1 MEESS
6 LLKTN
11 FIGRDGFVWWIGQIA
26 KEKAWAQQVQG
37 DGWGVRYKV
46 RIMGYHPETEAELK
60 DEDLPWAQVM
70 MPPGVGTGGAMIFS
84 SVKFAQGDVV
94 IGFFLDGDNAQ
105 VPVIMGSFGKTK
117 YYAAKPGAESKPF
130 SVTSG
135 YSESFKKAPDSVI
148 KNSETNEPGSAPGP
162 QNVSPKDAA
171 KDPQKNGN
179 KASTTST
186 AGYIISLACGNGAD
200 DKANSGGKKKKSK
213 ATKAIEN
220 IKNKVQNFTKW
231 LGNKKAL
238 FDENLEWLRDE
249 IDKEIDDAAES
260 ITKDATKLVG
270 SMVRSAMISM
280 ASITNKGIKMLYA
293 DVYAKTLAATGN
305 PAVAHL
311 AGVAAQNAMVP
322 AIKAIQCFIECLVN
336 QVIGKITSLVADIL
350 KSVANN
356 VLNFVDCVADQTVGA
371 MVNGIITLLTEGVLP
386 LLNGI
391 EKILKF
397 FEDFSFENL
406 LRNGIDALLGL
417 VGLRSCFKKAVKDK
431 YGACK
436 YMLGYGPVKQDEP
449 DLTGILNGAN
459 AAKAASAAAS
469 VAGFPLDG
477 VQDIVGSYG
486 VFSDAIKDPKNEFLG
501 DVDSCFAGIPTLCG
515 PPKINIFGGGG
526 EGGAATALMGLL
538 DENTNTG
545 SVIDIQITNPGNNYT
560 FPPFVEVVDN
570 CGQGYGCVARAT
582 VKGGKI
588 DTIYVVSVGEN
599 YPVDEVLPY
608 VVESV
613 NVIDPGSGYEDGD
626 TVIDNQ
632 GNEYE
637 VQVYLGS
644 IIKVTPINSKDIT
657 GIPVLEIQSDTGS
670 GALLSANLGV
680 RPDFQGEV
688 KQVIDCV
695 T

>member
-1 MEESS
+1 MEDF
-6 LLKTN
+6 LIKNN
-11 FIGRDGFVWWIGQIA
+11 FVGRDGFVWWVGQIA
-26 KEKAWAQQVQG
+26 TEGSWINNTKEA
-37 DGWGVRYKV
+37 GWGNRYKV
-46 RIMGYHPETEAELK
+46 RIMGYHPYSTAQLK
-60 DEDLPWAQVM
+60 DEDLPWALVM
-70 MPPGVGTGGAMIFS
+70 LPPGVGPGGGMVFS
-84 SVKFAQGDVV
+84 SVKFSQGDVV
-94 IGFFLDGDNAQ
+94 VGFFLDGDDGQ
-105 VPVIMGSFGKTK
+105 VPVIMGSFGN
-117 YYAAKPGAESKPF
+117 
-130 SVTSG
+130 TS
-135 YSESFKKAPDSVI
+135 YRAPDGEQMPSDYVI
-148 KNSETNEPGSAPGP
+148 ANSETNEPGSAPGT
-162 QNVSPKDAA
+162 QNVSPKVAA
-171 KDPQKNGN
+171 TDPQGNGN

-186 AGYIISLACGNGAD
+186 AGYIISLACGDGED
-200 DKANSGGKKKKSK
+200 DKANDGGKKKSK

-220 IKNKVQNFTKW
+220 IKDDVQRFTQW
-231 LGNKKAL
+231 LGNKKAI

-249 IDKEIDDAAES
+249 IDKEIDDVAET
-260 ITKDATKLVG
+260 ITNDASKLVG

-322 AIKAIQCFIECLVN
+322 AVKAMQCFIECLVN
-336 QVIGKITSLVADIL
+336 QVLGKITSLVADIL

-356 VLNFVDCVADQTVGA
+356 VLNFVDCIADQTVGA
-371 MVNGIITLLTEGVLP
+371 IVNGIITLLNDGILP

-406 LRNGIDALLGL
+406 LRNGIDAILGL

-449 DLTGILNGAN
+449 DLSGILEGAN

-477 VQDIVGSYG
+477 VQDIVGAYG
-486 VFSDAIKDPKNEFLG
+486 IFSDAIKDPKNEFLG

-515 PPKINIFGGGG
+515 PPKVNIFGGGG

-545 SVIDIQITNPGNNYT
+545 SVIDIQLTNPGNNYT
-560 FPPFVEVVDN
+560 FPPFVEVVDS

-582 VKGGKI
+582 IKAGKI
-588 DTIYVVSVGEN
+588 DTIYVVSIGEN

-608 VVESV
+608 IVESV
-613 NVIDPGSGYEDGD
+613 NIINPGTGYQDGD

-632 GNEYE
+632 GNQYE
-637 VQVYLGS
+637 VQVSFGS
-644 IIKVTPINSKDIT
+644 IIKVTPINSKDISD
-657 GIPVLEIQSDTGS
+657 IPILEVQSDTGS
-670 GALLSANLGV
+670 GALLRANLGV

>member
-1 MEESS
+1 MEDF
-6 LLKTN
+6 LIKNN
-11 FIGRDGFVWWIGQIA
+11 FIGRDGFVWWIGQISSEESWSVNSQA
-26 KEKAWAQQVQG
+26 N
-37 DGWGVRYKV
+37 GWGYRYKV
-46 RIMGYHPETEAELK
+46 RIMGYHPYSTAQLK
-60 DEDLPWAQVM
+60 DEDLPWALVM
-70 MPPGVGTGGAMIFS
+70 LPPGTGTGGGMVS
-84 SVKFAQGDVV
+84 STVKFTQGDVV
-94 IGFFLDGDNAQ
+94 VGFFLDGDDGQ
-105 VPVIMGSFGKTK
+105 VPVIMGAFGRST
-117 YYAAKPGAESKPF
+117 YRAPNGDPTPF
-130 SVTSG
+130 GVFSG
-135 YSESFKKAPDSVI
+135 YSKSFKKVSDYII
-148 KNSETNEPGSAPGP
+148 KNSETNEPGSAPGS
-162 QNVSPKDAA
+162 QGVSPKVAA
-171 KDPQKNGN
+171 SDPQRNGN

-186 AGYIISLACGNGAD
+186 AGYVISLACGNGAD

-213 ATKAIEN
+213 ATKAIED

-238 FDENLEWLRDE
+238 FDEKLEWLRDE
-249 IDKEIDDAAES
+249 IDKEIDDVAES

-293 DVYAKTLAATGN
+293 DVYAKVLAATGN
-305 PAVAHL
+305 PVAAHL

-322 AIKAIQCFIECLVN
+322 AIKAMQCFIECLVN

-371 MVNGIITLLTEGVLP
+371 MLNGIIGLVDNALLPAINGV
-386 LLNGI
+386 G
-391 EKILKF
+391 KILQF
-397 FEDFSFENL
+397 FEDFSVEGL
-406 LRNGIDALLGL
+406 MRNGIDALLGL
-417 VGLRSCFKKAVKDK
+417 VGLKSCSKTDEKDK
-431 YGACK
+431 WGACK
-436 YMLGYGPVKQDEP
+436 YRLGYGPVFQD
-449 DLTGILNGAN
+449 DLDLKGIVDNAN
-459 AAKAASAAAS
+459 TAKAVSTAAR

-477 VQDIVGSYG
+477 VQDIVGAFDFVSG
-486 VFSDAIKDPKNEFLG
+486 TVKDPNFIGDLG
-501 DVDSCFAGIPTLCG
+501 SCYTGPPVFCG

-526 EGGAATALMGLL
+526 TGASAVPILGALIGE
-538 DENTNTG
+538 DRYKTG
-545 SVIDIQITNPGNNYT
+545 SIISVKVTNPGSGYT
-560 FPPFVEVVDN
+560 FPPFVDVVDS
-570 CGQGYGCVARAT
+570 CGQGYGAVARAI
-582 VKGGKI
+582 VKNGQI

-613 NVIDPGSGYEDGD
+613 NVINPGSGYQDGD

-637 VQVYLGS
+637 VQVNLGS

-657 GIPVLEIQSDTGS
+657 DIPVLEVQSDTGS
-670 GALLSANLGV
+670 GALLAANLGV

>member
-1 MEESS
+1 MEDF
-6 LLKTN
+6 LIKNN
-11 FIGRDGFVWWIGQIA
+11 FVGRDGFVWWVGQIA
-26 KEKAWAQQVQG
+26 TEGSWINNTKEA
-37 DGWGVRYKV
+37 GWGNRYKV
-46 RIMGYHPETEAELK
+46 RIMGYHPYSTAQLK
-60 DEDLPWAQVM
+60 DEDLPWALVM
-70 MPPGVGTGGAMIFS
+70 LPPGVGPGGGMVFS
-84 SVKFAQGDVV
+84 SVKFSQGDVV
-94 IGFFLDGDNAQ
+94 VGFFLDGDDGQ
-105 VPVIMGSFGKTK
+105 VPVIMGSFGNTS
-117 YYAAKPGAESKPF
+117 YRAPDGEQMPF
-130 SVTSG
+130 GVFSG
-135 YSESFKKAPDSVI
+135 YGKSFKKVSDYVI
-148 KNSETNEPGSAPGP
+148 ANSETNEPGSAPGT
-162 QNVSPKDAA
+162 QNVSPKVAA
-171 KDPQKNGN
+171 TDPQGNGN

-186 AGYIISLACGNGAD
+186 AGYIISLACGDGED
-200 DKANSGGKKKKSK
+200 DKANDGGKKKSK

-220 IKNKVQNFTKW
+220 IKDDVQRFTQW
-231 LGNKKAL
+231 LGNKKAI

-249 IDKEIDDAAES
+249 IDKEIDDVAET
-260 ITKDATKLVG
+260 ITNDASKLVG

-322 AIKAIQCFIECLVN
+322 AVKAMQCFIECLVN
-336 QVIGKITSLVADIL
+336 QVLGKITSLVADIL

-356 VLNFVDCVADQTVGA
+356 VLNFVDCIADQTVGA
-371 MVNGIITLLTEGVLP
+371 IVNGIITLLNDGILP

-406 LRNGIDALLGL
+406 LRNGIDAILGL

-449 DLTGILNGAN
+449 DLSGILEGAN

-477 VQDIVGSYG
+477 VQDIVGAYG
-486 VFSDAIKDPKNEFLG
+486 IFSDAIKDPKNEFLG

-515 PPKINIFGGGG
+515 PPKVNIFGGGG

-545 SVIDIQITNPGNNYT
+545 SVIDIQLTNPGNNYT
-560 FPPFVEVVDN
+560 FPPFVEVVDS

-582 VKGGKI
+582 IKAGKI
-588 DTIYVVSVGEN
+588 DTIYVVSIGEN

-608 VVESV
+608 IVESV
-613 NVIDPGSGYEDGD
+613 NIINPGTGYQDGD

-632 GNEYE
+632 GNQYE
-637 VQVYLGS
+637 VQVSFGS
-644 IIKVTPINSKDIT
+644 IIKVTPINSKDISD
-657 GIPVLEIQSDTGS
+657 IPILEVQSDTGS
-670 GALLSANLGV
+670 GALLRANLGV
-680 RPDFQGEV
+680 RPDFQDEV

>member
-1 MEESS
+1 MEDF
-6 LLKTN
+6 LIKNN
-11 FIGRDGFVWWIGQIA
+11 FVGRDGFVWWVGQIA
-26 KEKAWAQQVQG
+26 TEGSWINNTKEA
-37 DGWGVRYKV
+37 GWGNRYKV
-46 RIMGYHPETEAELK
+46 RIMGYHPYSTAQLK
-60 DEDLPWAQVM
+60 DEDLPWALVM
-70 MPPGVGTGGAMIFS
+70 LPPGVGPGGGMVFS
-84 SVKFAQGDVV
+84 SVKFSQGDVV
-94 IGFFLDGDNAQ
+94 VGFFLDGDDGQ
-105 VPVIMGSFGKTK
+105 VPVIMGSFGNTS
-117 YYAAKPGAESKPF
+117 YRAPDGEQMPF
-130 SVTSG
+130 GVFSG
-135 YSESFKKAPDSVI
+135 YGKSFKKVSDYVI
-148 KNSETNEPGSAPGP
+148 ANSETNEPGSAPGT
-162 QNVSPKDAA
+162 QNVSPKVAA
-171 KDPQKNGN
+171 TDPQGNGN

-186 AGYIISLACGNGAD
+186 AGYIISLACGDGED
-200 DKANSGGKKKKSK
+200 DKANDGGKKKSK

-220 IKNKVQNFTKW
+220 IKDDVQRFTQW
-231 LGNKKAL
+231 LGNKKAI

-249 IDKEIDDAAES
+249 IDKEIDDVAET
-260 ITKDATKLVG
+260 ITNDASKLVG

-322 AIKAIQCFIECLVN
+322 AVKAMQCFIECLVN
-336 QVIGKITSLVADIL
+336 QVLGKITSLVADIL

-356 VLNFVDCVADQTVGA
+356 VLNFVDCIADQTVGA
-371 MVNGIITLLTEGVLP
+371 IVNGIITLLNDGILP

-406 LRNGIDALLGL
+406 LRNGIDAILGL

-449 DLTGILNGAN
+449 DLSGILEGAN

-477 VQDIVGSYG
+477 VQDIVGAYG
-486 VFSDAIKDPKNEFLG
+486 IFSDAIKDPKNEFLG

-515 PPKINIFGGGG
+515 PPKVNIFGGGG

-545 SVIDIQITNPGNNYT
+545 SVIDIQLTNPGNNYT
-560 FPPFVEVVDN
+560 FPPFVEVVDS

-582 VKGGKI
+582 IKAGKI
-588 DTIYVVSVGEN
+588 DTIYVVSIGEN

-608 VVESV
+608 IVEGV
-613 NVIDPGSGYEDGD
+613 NIINPGTGYQDGD

-632 GNEYE
+632 GNQYE
-637 VQVYLGS
+637 VQVSFGS
-644 IIKVTPINSKDIT
+644 IIKVTPINSKDISD
-657 GIPVLEIQSDTGS
+657 IPILEVQSDTGS
-670 GALLSANLGV
+670 GALLRANLGV
-680 RPDFQGEV
+680 RPDFQDEV